1 METDVRKYLDLKVDE
16 LKLKTIGGLSVG
28 VGRILS
34 LMTVLML
41 AAIVLAAFAFG
52 TVLLL
57 GEAIGSWAAA
67 SFIIGGVVLLL
78 LLGVVLVWKKLFVNV
93 FVKLFINIFYGNE

>member
-16 LKLKTIGGLSVG
+16 LKLKTIDGLSIG
-28 VGRILS
+28 VGKILS

-41 AAIVLAAFAFG
+41 AAIVLAAFSFG

-57 GEAIGSWAAA
+57 GEALGSWAAA

-78 LLGVVLVWKKLFVNV
+78 MLGVLLVWKKLFVNV

>member
-16 LKLKTIGGLSVG
+16 LKLKTIDGLSVG
-28 VGRILS
+28 LGRILS

-52 TVLLL
+52 IVLLL